1 MKKIISK
8 SKGISYTILVD
19 DEDFDY
25 LNQWKWSIDN
35 SKNYKYARCRRI
47 GRMHRIILNA
57 PRNLIVDHIDH
68 NCINNQKS
76 NLRICTRSENR
87 RNNIRGE
94 NKFKTKYKGI
104 GLKRK
109 IAYAQIGI
117 KGKGNIYLGCFKTQ
131 EEAARAYDKAALK
144 YYGEFANTNFKDQ

>member
-1 MKKIISK
+1 
-8 SKGISYTILVD
+8 
-19 DEDFDY
+19 
-25 LNQWKWSIDN
+25 
-35 SKNYKYARCRRI
+35 
-47 GRMHRIILNA
+47 MHRIILNA